1 MKKFLE
7 NPKVQFLTKWFL
19 LIALLLLAAVFAVV
33 NPQFLHFTNLMDML
47 RTSSIF
53 GLMGIGMTLALAI
66 GEINFS
72 MGNILS
78 LTGGIVGA
86 LMMYMPDGFYPV
98 AVLAA
103 ILVSLLIGVIIS
115 YFIVDLGVPSFICT
129 LAMQSVINA
138 GVRYVMHD
146 SALYSPNWGPS
157 FTFFGQTMLFGQI
170 PLLVVIFA
178 AFAVGIFILYHKTRT
193 GRYIFAVGAN
203 PTACRQVGIH
213 IRGIKYLA
221 LILSCCCAGLAG
233 VLYTSLSN
241 GCFITMGTELQ
252 TPATSIAILGA
263 TFLTPGKFNI
273 PGALVATILI
283 VFIQNGTVTAGGAYY
298 IKDIMQGLILLFSVA
313 LIALIRKEGLPKVSF
328 GM

>member
-7 NPKVQFLTKWFL
+7 NPKVQFFTKWFL
-19 LIALLLLAAVFAVV
+19 LIALAIIAIIFALV
-33 NPQFLHFTNLMDML
+33 NPKFLTFTNIMDML

-72 MGNILS
+72 MGNLLS
-78 LTGGIVGA
+78 LCGGIIGT
-86 LMMYMPDGFYPV
+86 LMMTWPQEMYPV

-103 ILVSLLIGVIIS
+103 LMVSVIVGFIIS
-115 YFIVDLGVPSFICT
+115 YFIVDVGVPSFICT
-129 LAMQSVINA
+129 LAMQEILNSA
-138 GVRYVMHD
+138 VRYVMHD
-146 SALYSPNWGPS
+146 SQLFSNNWGKT
-157 FTFFGQTMLFGQI
+157 FTFIGQTMLFGKI
-170 PLLVVIFA
+170 PLIVVIFA
-178 AFAVGIFILYHKTRT
+178 VFCVGIYIFYHRTRT
-193 GRYIFAVGAN
+193 GRYFYAVGAN
-203 PTACRQVGIH
+203 PTACAQVGVNIKKT
-213 IRGIKYLA
+213 KYLA
-221 LILSCCCAGLAG
+221 LIFSCVCAGIGG

-241 GCFITMGTELQ
+241 GCYISMGAELQ

-273 PGALVATILI
+273 PGAIVATILI
-283 VFIQNGTVTAGGAYY
+283 VFIQNGVVTAGGAYY
-298 IKDIMQGLILLFSVA
+298 VKDIMQGFILLFSVA